1 MVLKKAL
8 ESYANLYFPIKKEKF
23 DTTTGMPIP
32 QPSVFQMLIT
42 WIVVGFAIYLSFR
55 CQGKFNLGS
64 FLLAF
69 FCSPCYILYHLA
81 TSGLCGLI

>member
-8 ESYANLYFPIKKEKF
+8 ESYANLYLPIKKENF
-23 DTTTGMPIP
+23 DETTGMIIP
-32 QPSVFQMLIT
+32 QVSIIHMLIS

-55 CQGKFNLGS
+55 CHGEFKLGS